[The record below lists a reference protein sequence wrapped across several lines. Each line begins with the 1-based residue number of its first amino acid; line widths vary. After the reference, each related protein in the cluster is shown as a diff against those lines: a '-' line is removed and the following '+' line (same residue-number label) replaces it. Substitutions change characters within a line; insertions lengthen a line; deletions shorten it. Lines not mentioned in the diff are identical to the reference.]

1 MDKCIDILV
10 KAKRIPEAAF
20 FAKTYCPSKIDSLVE
35 LWKNDLQKSHPV
47 ACKSLVYGEEFSN
60 VFP

>member
-1 MDKCIDILV
+1 V